1 MNIIFFGEAY
11 VKATKLKEDEKA
23 KRYHTALL
31 ENKQK
36 LQYEML
42 QEEQKRAK
50 KKDRLLEK
58 ERDRE
63 TKALDYITGPGTG
76 APPKVDLL
84 EEKPVG
90 KSYLEKT
97 KLGLEAKPTISSKM
111 GLPSSATA
119 LDRIRG
125 GEGRLPHQRRRI
137 DALPTRPE
145 LVQQQAGRGM
155 GMEQR
160 LPGGRHRGV
169 EPSMDW
175 KPRVGPAP
183 LADQRSS
190 PLIRQDVVST
200 PLADQPKASGR
211 RSPYQR
217 DIPSLQQLD
226 EMGFPVLS
234 ATQTAE
240 KESNLIGMG
249 FEEPGVESFTPKKLI
264 PETTQ
269 LLQKDV
275 ETEKAT
281 ADIIKAH
288 KPQTPDW
295 EIRRQDADAKQLVAD
310 TVFPLRKI
318 VVPYSSKW
326 LKENTESRVLKLPTG
341 QEYYTVYDKYSG
353 DPYSKTELIKP
364 EGNYPMSLEQ
374 SMTILAEFP
383 DLADRVNP
391 DTTPIQALRL
401 ISATM
406 SDPDAP
412 KNLRDFEF
420 TGFVEGPE
428 GTKTMIYT
436 HKNDLSNIYEVST
449 NAGVEE
455 PYTILEI
462 QNLATMNNV
471 ELPSN
476 LTPSEATKMGLRVIK
491 TPTPGELYEEQLK
504 RPLGFTALAQIA
516 ELKLKDKDG
525 NTVPVSA
532 GMSMQDLIDDGV
544 DIESVNALKMSRGA
558 SWTDED
564 GNVYQQWINATGT
577 VRTIEQVMK
586 PNGKPLMQKLTPK
599 DKETAKLTFADTDR
613 FQKGI
618 QTSLRTFATT
628 KRYYNI
634 VNEAFEEIA
643 MILDGRDP
651 RTGQAFTPEAGF
663 VSKEDLEQTFEKAMR
678 GPVPGF
684 RDAGAPISFSEPNE
698 RGNIVLKYNPQSI
711 NAATQALIFAF
722 NKVLDP
728 DSTVRVAEYERVNIG
743 QSVAEQLRGGLRR
756 MTKGGTGLWL
766 DEIQG
771 IKNISD
777 KMFARNQ
784 DYYRRATSD
793 RVFQI
798 LDVADPTS
806 VNYIKGIK
814 MGTYFNSVLG
824 ELWSWPGTG
833 ETQEGRMTL
842 TPVSNATEWRNAAL
856 KWAIGETA
864 LPGTTQQGPTIK
876 AALDG
881 APRSG

>member
-1 MNIIFFGEAY
+1 
-11 VKATKLKEDEKA
+11 EKA
-23 KRYHTALL
+23 DRAYR
-31 ENKQK
+31 Q
-36 LQYEML
+36 LQINL
-42 QEEQKRAK
+42 AKANQAAAEEKTKA
-50 KKDRLLEK
+50 LEK
-58 ERDRE
+58 KTAED
-63 TKALDYITGPGTG
+63 TKALDFIMGRDPGT
-76 APPKVDLL
+76 PQTKPPVPKVDLL

-90 KSYLEKT
+90 KSFLEKT

-125 GEGRLPHQRRRI
+125 GAGQQLTPSRRLTPSRN
-137 DALPTRPE
+137 D
-145 LVQQQAGRGM
+145 RGAISM
-155 GMEQR
+155 
-160 LPGGRHRGV
+160 PG
-169 EPSMDW
+169 
-175 KPRVGPAP
+175 
-183 LADQRSS
+183 
-190 PLIRQDVVST
+190 IDVVST

-318 VVPYSSKW
+318 IVPYSGKW
-326 LKENTESRVLKLPTG
+326 LKENTESRILKLPTG
-341 QEYYTVYDKYSG
+341 QEFYIVYDKYSG

-383 DLADRVNP
+383 DLADRINP

-412 KNLRDFEF
+412 KNLRDYEF
-420 TGFVEGPE
+420 TGFVSGPE

-436 HKNDLSNIYEVST
+436 DKNDLSKIYEVST
-449 NAGVEE
+449 KAGFEE
-455 PYTILEI
+455 PYTLAEI
-462 QNLATMNNV
+462 ELLATWNNV

-476 LTPSEATKMGLRVIK
+476 LTPSEATKMGLKVIK

-516 ELKLKDKDG
+516 ELKLKDKNG
-525 NTVPVSA
+525 NTVPIIA

-558 SWTDED
+558 SWPDED
-564 GNVYQQWINATGT
+564 GNVWQQWINATGT

-586 PNGKPLMQKLTPK
+586 PNGKPLKQKLTVK
-599 DKETAKLTFADTDR
+599 EKETAKLTFADTDR

-651 RTGQAFTPEAGF
+651 RTDQAFTPEAGF
-663 VSKEDLEQTFEKAMR
+663 VSKADLEQTFAKAMQE
-678 GPVPGF
+678 PVLGKF

-743 QSVAEQLRGGLRR
+743 QSVADMFRGNLRR
-756 MTKGGTGLWL
+756 MAKGGTGLWL

-806 VNYIKGIK
+806 VNYVKGIK

-856 KWAIGETA
+856 KWAIGETD
-864 LPGTTQQGPTIK
+864 LPGTTQPGTTVEST
-876 AALDG
+876 LDG
-881 APRSG
+881 APKGGS

>member
-1 MNIIFFGEAY
+1 MANYRELLMNIIFFGEAY

-90 KSYLEKT
+90 KSFLEKT

-137 DALPTRPE
+137 DALPTGPE

-155 GMEQR
+155 EQR
-160 LPGGRHRGV
+160 LPGGSYQRAAGTQGLDRGAI
-169 EPSMDW
+169 SM
-175 KPRVGPAP
+175 PG
-183 LADQRSS
+183 
-190 PLIRQDVVST
+190 IDVVST

-249 FEEPGVESFTPKKLI
+249 FEEPGVESFIPKKLI

-364 EGNYPMSLEQ
+364 EGNYPMSMEQ

-383 DLADRVNP
+383 ELAVSINP

-412 KNLRDFEF
+412 KNTRDFEF
-420 TGFVEGPE
+420 TGFVPGPK
-428 GTKTMIYT
+428 GTKTMIWT

-476 LTPSEATKMGLRVIK
+476 LTPSEATKRGLRVIK
-491 TPTPGELYEEQLK
+491 TPTPGELYEEQLN

-564 GNVYQQWINATGT
+564 GNVYQQWINSTGT
-577 VRTIEQVMK
+577 VRTVEQVMK
-586 PNGKPLMQKLTPK
+586 PDGKPLKQKLTVK
-599 DKETAKLTFADTDR
+599 EKETAKLTFADIDR

-643 MILDGRDP
+643 MILEGRDP
-651 RTGQAFTPEAGF
+651 RTGQAFTSEAGF

-842 TPVSNATEWRNAAL
+842 TPVSNATEWRNAAF
-856 KWAIGETA
+856 KWAIGETD
-864 LPGTTQQGPTIK
+864 LPGTTQQGTTVEST
-876 AALDG
+876 LDG
-881 APRSG
+881 APRG

>member
-1 MNIIFFGEAY
+1 MANYSDLLMSIVFFGDAY
-11 VKATKLKEDEKA
+11 VKARKRNEAEKA
-23 KRYHTALL
+23 DRAYRQLQISLAKANQAATEAKTKALETKTA
-31 ENKQK
+31 
-36 LQYEML
+36 
-42 QEEQKRAK
+42 
-50 KKDRLLEK
+50 D
-58 ERDRE
+58 E
-63 TKALDYITGPGTG
+63 TKALDFIMGRDPGAT
-76 APPKVDLL
+76 PTKPPVPKVDLL

-90 KSYLEKT
+90 KSFLEKT

-125 GEGRLPHQRRRI
+125 GAGQQLTPSRRLTPSRN
-137 DALPTRPE
+137 E
-145 LVQQQAGRGM
+145 LIQQQQAGR

-160 LPGGRHRGV
+160 LPGGSYQRAAGTQGLDRGAI
-169 EPSMDW
+169 SM
-175 KPRVGPAP
+175 PG
-183 LADQRSS
+183 
-190 PLIRQDVVST
+190 IDVVST

-310 TVFPLRKI
+310 LQFPLRKI
-318 VVPYSSKW
+318 IVPYSSKW
-326 LKENTESRVLKLPTG
+326 LKENTESRILKLPTG

-449 NAGVEE
+449 KAGVEE
-455 PYTILEI
+455 PYPLAQIEL
-462 QNLATMNNV
+462 LATWNNM

-476 LTPSEATKMGLRVIK
+476 LTPSQATKMGLKVIK

-525 NTVPVSA
+525 NTVPIIA

-558 SWTDED
+558 SWPDED
-564 GNVYQQWINATGT
+564 GNVWQQWINATGT

-586 PNGKPLMQKLTPK
+586 PNGKPLKQKLTPK

-663 VSKEDLEQTFEKAMR
+663 VSKEDLEQTFAKAMQE
-678 GPVPGF
+678 PVLGKF
-684 RDAGAPISFSEPNE
+684 RDAGAPISFSEPNQ

-743 QSVAEQLRGGLRR
+743 QSVAEQLRGGIRR

-806 VNYIKGIK
+806 VNYVKGIK

-856 KWAIGETA
+856 KWAIGETD

-876 AALDG
+876 SALDG

>member
-1 MNIIFFGEAY
+1 MANYSDLLMSIVFFGDAY
-11 VKATKLKEDEKA
+11 VKARKRNEAEKA
-23 KRYHTALL
+23 DRAYRQLQISLAKANQAATEAKTKALETKTA
-31 ENKQK
+31 
-36 LQYEML
+36 
-42 QEEQKRAK
+42 
-50 KKDRLLEK
+50 D
-58 ERDRE
+58 E
-63 TKALDYITGPGTG
+63 TKALDFIMGRDPGAT
-76 APPKVDLL
+76 PTKPPVPKVDLL

-90 KSYLEKT
+90 KSFLEKT

-125 GEGRLPHQRRRI
+125 GAGQQLTPSRRLTPSRN
-137 DALPTRPE
+137 E
-145 LVQQQAGRGM
+145 LIQQQQAGR

-160 LPGGRHRGV
+160 LPGGSYQRAAGTQGLDRGAI
-169 EPSMDW
+169 SM
-175 KPRVGPAP
+175 PG
-183 LADQRSS
+183 
-190 PLIRQDVVST
+190 IDVVST

-310 TVFPLRKI
+310 LQFPLRKI
-318 VVPYSSKW
+318 IVPYSSKW
-326 LKENTESRVLKLPTG
+326 LKENTESRILKLPTG

-449 NAGVEE
+449 KAGVEE
-455 PYTILEI
+455 PYPLAQIEL
-462 QNLATMNNV
+462 LATWNNM

-476 LTPSEATKMGLRVIK
+476 LTPSQATKMGLKVIK

-525 NTVPVSA
+525 NTVPIIA

-558 SWTDED
+558 SWPDED
-564 GNVYQQWINATGT
+564 GNVWQQWINATGT

-586 PNGKPLMQKLTPK
+586 PNGKPLKQKLTPK
-599 DKETAKLTFADTDR
+599 DKETAKLTFADIDR

-663 VSKEDLEQTFEKAMR
+663 VSKEDLEQTFAKAMQE
-678 GPVPGF
+678 PVLGKF
-684 RDAGAPISFSEPNE
+684 RDAGAPISFSEPNQ

-806 VNYIKGIK
+806 VNYVKGIK

-856 KWAIGETA
+856 KWAIGETD

-876 AALDG
+876 SALDG

>member
-1 MNIIFFGEAY
+1 MANYSDLLMSIVFFGDAY
-11 VKATKLKEDEKA
+11 VKARKRNEAEKA
-23 KRYHTALL
+23 DRAYRQLQISLAKANQAATDAKTKALETKTA
-31 ENKQK
+31 
-36 LQYEML
+36 
-42 QEEQKRAK
+42 
-50 KKDRLLEK
+50 D
-58 ERDRE
+58 E
-63 TKALDYITGPGTG
+63 TKALDFIMGRDPGAT
-76 APPKVDLL
+76 PTKPPVPKVDLL

-90 KSYLEKT
+90 KSFLEKT

-125 GEGRLPHQRRRI
+125 GAGQQLTPSRRLTPSRN
-137 DALPTRPE
+137 E
-145 LVQQQAGRGM
+145 LIQQQQAGR

-160 LPGGRHRGV
+160 LPGGSYQRAAGTQGLDRGAI
-169 EPSMDW
+169 SM
-175 KPRVGPAP
+175 PG
-183 LADQRSS
+183 
-190 PLIRQDVVST
+190 IDVVST

-310 TVFPLRKI
+310 LQFPLRKI
-318 VVPYSSKW
+318 IVPYSSKW
-326 LKENTESRVLKLPTG
+326 LKENTESRILKLPTG

-449 NAGVEE
+449 KAGVEE
-455 PYTILEI
+455 PYPLAQIEL
-462 QNLATMNNV
+462 LATWNNM

-476 LTPSEATKMGLRVIK
+476 LTPSQATKMGLKVIK

-525 NTVPVSA
+525 NTVPIIA

-558 SWTDED
+558 SWPDED
-564 GNVYQQWINATGT
+564 GNVWQQWINATGT

-586 PNGKPLMQKLTPK
+586 PNGKPLKQKLTPK

-663 VSKEDLEQTFEKAMR
+663 VSKEDLEQTFAKAMQE
-678 GPVPGF
+678 PVLGKF
-684 RDAGAPISFSEPNE
+684 RDAGAPISFSEPNQ

-743 QSVAEQLRGGLRR
+743 QSVAEQLRGGIRR

-806 VNYIKGIK
+806 VNYVKGIK
-814 MGTYFNSVLG
+814 MGTYFNAVLG

-842 TPVSNATEWRNAAL
+842 TPVSNAAEWRNAAL
-856 KWAIGETA
+856 KWAIGETD

-876 AALDG
+876 SALDG

>member
-1 MNIIFFGEAY
+1 MSIVFFGDAY
-11 VKATKLKEDEKA
+11 VKARKRNEAEKA
-23 KRYHTALL
+23 DRAYRQLQISPAKANQAATEAKTKALETKTA
-31 ENKQK
+31 
-36 LQYEML
+36 
-42 QEEQKRAK
+42 
-50 KKDRLLEK
+50 D
-58 ERDRE
+58 E
-63 TKALDYITGPGTG
+63 TKALDYIMGRDPGAT
-76 APPKVDLL
+76 PTKPSVPKVDLL

-137 DALPTRPE
+137 HALPTGPE

-249 FEEPGVESFTPKKLI
+249 FEEPGVKSFTPKKLI

-310 TVFPLRKI
+310 LQFPLRKI

-326 LKENTESRVLKLPTG
+326 LKENTESRILKLPTG

-436 HKNDLSNIYEVST
+436 DKNDLSNIYEVST
-449 NAGVEE
+449 KAGVEE
-455 PYTILEI
+455 PYPLAQIEL
-462 QNLATMNNV
+462 LATWNNM

-476 LTPSEATKMGLRVIK
+476 LTPSQATKMGLKVIK

-525 NTVPVSA
+525 NTVPIIA

-558 SWTDED
+558 SWPDED
-564 GNVYQQWINATGT
+564 GNVWQQWINATGT

-586 PNGKPLMQKLTPK
+586 PNGKPLKQKLTPK
-599 DKETAKLTFADTDR
+599 DKEDARLTFADTDR

-643 MILDGRDP
+643 MILEGRDP

-663 VSKEDLEQTFEKAMR
+663 VSKADLEQTFAKAMQE
-678 GPVPGF
+678 PVLGKF
-684 RDAGAPISFSEPNE
+684 RDAGAPISFSEPNQ

-743 QSVAEQLRGGLRR
+743 QSVAEQLRGGIRR

-806 VNYIKGIK
+806 VNYVKGIK
-814 MGTYFNSVLG
+814 MGTYFNAVLG

-856 KWAIGETA
+856 KWAIGETD

-876 AALDG
+876 SALDG

>member
-1 MNIIFFGEAY
+1 MANYSDLLMSIVFFGDAY
-11 VKATKLKEDEKA
+11 VKARKRNEAEKA
-23 KRYHTALL
+23 DRAYRQLQISLAKANQAATEAKTKALETKTA
-31 ENKQK
+31 
-36 LQYEML
+36 
-42 QEEQKRAK
+42 
-50 KKDRLLEK
+50 D
-58 ERDRE
+58 E
-63 TKALDYITGPGTG
+63 TKALDFIMGRDPGAT
-76 APPKVDLL
+76 PTKPPVPKVDLL

-90 KSYLEKT
+90 KSFLEKT

-125 GEGRLPHQRRRI
+125 GAGQQLTPSRRLTPSRN
-137 DALPTRPE
+137 E
-145 LVQQQAGRGM
+145 LIQQQQAGR

-160 LPGGRHRGV
+160 LPGGSYQRAAGTQGLDRGAI
-169 EPSMDW
+169 SM
-175 KPRVGPAP
+175 PG
-183 LADQRSS
+183 
-190 PLIRQDVVST
+190 IDVVST

-310 TVFPLRKI
+310 LQFPLRKI
-318 VVPYSSKW
+318 IVPYSSKW
-326 LKENTESRVLKLPTG
+326 LKENTESRILKLPTG

-383 DLADRVNP
+383 DLAVSINP

-455 PYTILEI
+455 PYPLAQIEL
-462 QNLATMNNV
+462 LATWNNM

-476 LTPSEATKMGLRVIK
+476 LTPSQATKMGLKVIK

-525 NTVPVSA
+525 NTVPIIA

-558 SWTDED
+558 SWPDED
-564 GNVYQQWINATGT
+564 GNVWQQWINATGT

-586 PNGKPLMQKLTPK
+586 PNGKPLKQKLTPK

-663 VSKEDLEQTFEKAMR
+663 VSKEDLEQTFAKAMQE
-678 GPVPGF
+678 PVLGKF

-743 QSVAEQLRGGLRR
+743 QSVAEQLRGGIRR

-777 KMFARNQ
+777 RMFARNQ
-784 DYYRRATSD
+784 DYYRKTTSD

-806 VNYIKGIK
+806 VNYVKGIK

-856 KWAIGETA
+856 KWAIGETD

-876 AALDG
+876 SALDG

>member
-1 MNIIFFGEAY
+1 MANYRELLMNIIFFGEAY

-23 KRYHTALL
+23 KKYHTALL

-50 KKDRLLEK
+50 KKDKLLEK

-63 TKALDYITGPGTG
+63 TKALDYITGSKG
-76 APPKVDLL
+76 ATPTKPSVPKVDLL
-84 EEKPVG
+84 EEKTVG
-90 KSYLEKT
+90 KSFLEKT

-119 LDRIRG
+119 MDQIR
-125 GEGRLPHQRRRI
+125 EGAGRVPYRMIGPPQ
-137 DALPTRPE
+137 LPTGPE
-145 LVQQQAGRGM
+145 QVQQQAGRGM
-155 GMEQR
+155 RQR
-160 LPGGRHRGV
+160 PARGY
-169 EPSMDW
+169 PL
-175 KPRVGPAP
+175 PRVEMPGV
-183 LADQRSS
+183 
-190 PLIRQDVVST
+190 DVVGQPMERRFPRESVRT
-200 PLADQPKASGR
+200 PRPGQPKASAR

-217 DIPSLQQLD
+217 DLPPLQQLD

-234 ATQTAE
+234 ATQAAE

-326 LKENTESRVLKLPTG
+326 LKENTESQILKLPTG
-341 QEYYTVYDKYSG
+341 QSYYIVYDKYSG

-383 DLADRVNP
+383 DLANRINP

-412 KNLRDFEF
+412 KNLRDYEF
-420 TGFVEGPE
+420 TAFVAGPD
-428 GTKTMIYT
+428 GKKTMIYT
-436 HKNDLSNIYEVST
+436 DKNDLSNMYEVST
-449 NAGVEE
+449 NAGFEE
-455 PYTILEI
+455 PYPLAQIEL
-462 QNLATMNNV
+462 LATWNNM

-476 LTPSEATKMGLRVIK
+476 LTPSEATKMGLKVIK

-525 NTVPVSA
+525 NIVPVIA

-544 DIESVNALKMSRGA
+544 DIESVNALKMGRGA

-564 GNVYQQWINATGT
+564 GNVWQQWINATGT
-577 VRTIEQVMK
+577 VRTVEQVML
-586 PNGKPLMQKLTPK
+586 PSGKPLKQKLTVEE
-599 DKETAKLTFADTDR
+599 KEDARFTFADTDR

-628 KRYYNI
+628 KRYYDI

-651 RTGQAFTPEAGF
+651 RTGQAFTSEAGF

-711 NAATQALIFAF
+711 NAATQA
-722 NKVLDP
+722 
-728 DSTVRVAEYERVNIG
+728 
-743 QSVAEQLRGGLRR
+743 
-756 MTKGGTGLWL
+756 
-766 DEIQG
+766 
-771 IKNISD
+771 
-777 KMFARNQ
+777 
-784 DYYRRATSD
+784 
-793 RVFQI
+793 
-798 LDVADPTS
+798 
-806 VNYIKGIK
+806 
-814 MGTYFNSVLG
+814 
-824 ELWSWPGTG
+824 
-833 ETQEGRMTL
+833 
-842 TPVSNATEWRNAAL
+842 
-856 KWAIGETA
+856 
-864 LPGTTQQGPTIK
+864 
-876 AALDG
+876 
-881 APRSG
+881 